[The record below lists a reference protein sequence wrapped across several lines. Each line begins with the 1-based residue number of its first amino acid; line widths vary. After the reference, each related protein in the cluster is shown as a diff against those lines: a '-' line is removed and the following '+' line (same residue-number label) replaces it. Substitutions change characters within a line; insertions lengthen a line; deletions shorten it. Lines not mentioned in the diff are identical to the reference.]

1 MKLHSR
7 NCLPSVSQL
16 INFWVQSMELCC
28 VHITCCYESC
38 FWCSIWSLGSI
49 AKVLSKTYG
58 LISLGSLWFAL
69 PMQGFNV
76 IWPQRFMK
84 LTSTLFGAGE
94 LLQTNMLIYAIH
106 ESWQSD
112 HSWSLIRKSHS
123 WELDVIEL
131 SVNST
136 KVLVRCYFLVSV
148 SFWCMLGVGVN
159 DFLYKFIEGQTHFG
173 MPSDVKMNL
182 ALNEPI

>member
-1 MKLHSR
+1 MPLFQHIFPLFTIWLLDYTCNIHTKLHSR
-7 NCLPSVSQL
+7 NCLPLVSQL
-16 INFWVQSMELCC
+16 INFWVQAMELCC
-28 VHITCCYESC
+28 VHIKCCYESC
-38 FWCSIWSLGSI
+38 FGSSIWSLSSI
-49 AKVLSKTYG
+49 AKVLSNTYE
-58 LISLGSLWFAL
+58 LSLGSLWFAL
-69 PMQGFNV
+69 PMQESNV

-123 WELDVIEL
+123 WELDVIGL

-136 KVLVRCYFLVSV
+136 KVLVRCYFSCVV
-148 SFWCMLGVGVN
+148 SFWCMLGVGV
-159 DFLYKFIEGQTHFG
+159 KIW
-173 MPSDVKMNL
+173 
-182 ALNEPI
+182 I